1 MTNTRIG
8 QRLAA
13 AREQATSEQLRSLSE
28 RLIDWKPLPPL
39 LLLAAL
45 STIFIFSNDR
55 GAFYRPGHH
64 NNFSMLTLSLATNL
78 SPDHNFLLTRYIT
91 FDQTTGETGYW
102 PYGRFPIGNYALLK
116 IAGLPFESD
125 LSKQIQ
131 SARVVMLLFFI
142 GSGLLVYFSLAK
154 IFRNLWVALGS
165 TALSF
170 SSYYVLYYSDM
181 VSAETMSN
189 LFGVFLI
196 FHGMTIFVQEGRF
209 RQLLIKTCVAL
220 FFGWHSYAILLPFII
235 FGVIRDLR
243 HRKSTNIKRNG
254 TLWMHSLNRVVSNRF
269 LILAV
274 VSFVWGSILL
284 SFNLVNEYL
293 AFDGERAWRDLPTI
307 QSLRLRTGFNAMLN
321 EEHQEALNIGA
332 FTLENMYRIGGAS
345 IPFSL
350 PGFSNSLGLSKDST
364 LGTHGVA
371 LGIAFPALAMLTIF
385 ITRTKILI
393 VPLIAMGF
401 VWSFPFRHQSAFH
414 DTEAIFYIGIPLIT
428 FSVLFMYIQRVVKLE
443 ISALLSLIPLLI
455 LCFSIAQISRI
466 GYSHDEEIQ
475 QKLLFNDIEK
485 FRTHVNEKVLFI
497 SIPLI
502 NERFSLGWPLGF
514 YFPDS
519 IISIDGDNRSA
530 DYVLS
535 GERLTGAATLIPD
548 TVSIFLY
555 TVDEYNL
562 GYDEAISRAASTAAR
577 LEMTGVDIAPT
588 ESIYSAYHEQGAV
601 WYIRDGPCDAGPVEG
616 RTTFFLHVIPTSV
629 DDLPDNRREF
639 RFDGLDF
646 LPEEH
651 WLDAGGYCII
661 RRDLPQYGI
670 TSIRTGQYDASG
682 ELWSGEIRIAD
693 PE

>member
-8 QRLAA
+8 HMLAT
-13 AREQATSEQLRSLSE
+13 AREQTTSEQLRSLPD
-28 RLIDWKPLPPL
+28 RLVGWGPLPPL

-45 STIFIFSNDR
+45 STIFIFANDR

-78 SPDHNFLLTRYIT
+78 SPEHNFLLTQYLT
-91 FDQTTGETGYW
+91 FDQSTGETGYW

-142 GSGLLVYFSLAK
+142 GSGLLVYFALTK
-154 IFRNLWVALGS
+154 IFKSPWVALGS

-209 RQLLIKTCVAL
+209 RQLLIKTFIAL

-235 FGVIRDLR
+235 FGVIRDFR
-243 HRKSTNIKRNG
+243 QRKSIDTKSNG
-254 TLWMHSLNRVVSNRF
+254 TRWVYSLSRVVANRF
-269 LILAV
+269 LILAMIA
-274 VSFVWGSILL
+274 FLWGAILL

-293 AFDGERAWRDLPTI
+293 ALDGERAWRDLPTV

-321 EEHQEALNIGA
+321 EEHRDALNIRA
-332 FTLENMYRIGGAS
+332 FTFENMYRIGGNS

-350 PGFSNSLGLSKDST
+350 PGFSNNLGLSKDSA
-364 LGTHGVA
+364 LETHGVA
-371 LGIAFPALAMLTIF
+371 LGIAFLALATLIIF
-385 ITRTKILI
+385 ATRAKILI
-393 VPLIAMGF
+393 VPLVAMGF

-414 DTEAIFYIGIPLIT
+414 DTESIFYIGIPLVT
-428 FSVLFMYIQRVVKLE
+428 FSILIMYIQRVVNVK
-443 ISALLSLIPLLI
+443 ISALLSLLSLLI

-466 GYSHDEEIQ
+466 GYDNNEKIQ
-475 QKLLFNDIEK
+475 QKFLFDDIEK
-485 FRTHVNEKVLFI
+485 VRTYADEKVLFI

-519 IISIDGDNRSA
+519 LISIDGDNRSA

-535 GERLTGAATLIPD
+535 GESLAGTETLIPD

-555 TVDEYNL
+555 NVDEYNW
-562 GYDEAISRAASTAAR
+562 GYDEVISRAASTASR
-577 LEMTGVDIAPT
+577 LAMTGTDISPT
-588 ESIYSAYHEQGAV
+588 ESFYSAYHEQGAV
-601 WYIRDGPCDAGPVEG
+601 WYIRDGPCDAGPAE
-616 RTTFFLHVIPTSV
+616 RDATFFLHVVPLNV
-629 DDLPDNRREF
+629 EDLPASRREF
-639 RFDGLDF
+639 GFDGLDF
-646 LPEEH
+646 FPEEH

-682 ELWSGEIRIAD
+682 ELWSGEIRIAE